1 MTQLTRSPSI
11 GGHSDEGYVHKK
23 NEDAWHVFRISG
35 SSTPIYVAIVAD
47 GVTSTAGGAQ
57 ASQMAVRTLEKQLKG
72 QALPVNDPDALQRT
86 ISQVIQATNH
96 QILEAARQT
105 PEHGNMSTTL
115 VMALVV
121 GDQLMVA
128 HLGDSR
134 AYLIR
139 GDSINRLTLDHTW
152 GQEALDKQRI
162 SQYELE
168 NHPNRNVIRRYLG
181 ITPNIQVDWNIA
193 RPGTFQL
200 DAEQRQWENQ
210 VRLEPNDV
218 VLLCSDGLT
227 DKVTEFEMLDA
238 VQRHAHDPQKASEAL
253 IKAALN
259 KKEQD
264 NITAVLLSYA
274 DKPLA
279 APVAAGGGRSN
290 YVGWLLGALIVLI
303 AGWLGFSFIYSGGDQ
318 PNATPTEVPA
328 VAQNTE
334 AAAPTPTT
342 VAPTETIAATPPVT
356 PTEANAAVEVA
367 AVTQRGELTATVA
380 VSVTNPTVTVTVTAI
395 QPITVTKMP
404 TPLGAPTVVTG
415 TTSVSS
421 TTSITAAAAVTP
433 QTPTATLPAQVTRRP
448 TSTPV
453 PTATITPIPT
463 ATSTG
468 IAATAAPTRLAGAA
482 PVAGAAVELVAP
494 NDGDST
500 NSRIFFKWEANFELD
515 VNQAFELVF
524 WRPGQDP
531 MRDGLG
537 LAGSGPNTSVA
548 VSSSIAAENGLGDV
562 EIEWGVLLV
571 NIRPYER
578 IKYLGGE
585 REFRFEGS
593 GGGSGGGS
601 GCGGALVEFKCG
613 IKRLTHKLWEK
624 LQVMKHTHKLSYFI
638 FG

>member
-35 SSTPIYVAIVAD
+35 APTPIYVAIVAD

-57 ASQMAVRTLEKQLKG
+57 ASQLAVRTLEKQLKG
-72 QALPVNDPDALQRT
+72 ETLPVNDPDALQRI
-86 ISQVIQATNH
+86 ISQAIQATNH

-139 GDSINRLTLDHTW
+139 GSSINRLTLDHTW

-200 DAEQRQWENQ
+200 DADQRQWANQ
-210 VRLEPNDV
+210 VRLEPNDI

-238 VQRHAHDPQKASEAL
+238 VQRHAHDPQKGSEAL

-279 APVAAGGGRSN
+279 AAVGGGGGRST

-303 AGWLGFSFIYSGGDQ
+303 AGWLGFSFIFGGGDQ
-318 PNATPTEVPA
+318 STVTPTADPA

-334 AAAPTPTT
+334 AVAATATSAPATTAPTATS
-342 VAPTETIAATPPVT
+342 AAT
-356 PTEANAAVEVA
+356 PTEAVAVANTPVN
-367 AVTQRGELTATVA
+367 QRAELTATVA
-380 VSVTNPTVTVTVTAI
+380 VSVTNAPVTATVTAI

-404 TPLGAPTVVTG
+404 TPLDAPTVVTG

-421 TTSITAAAAVTP
+421 TTPITAAVTTTP
-433 QTPTATLPAQVTRRP
+433 QTPTATPAAAVTRRP
-448 TSTPV
+448 TSTPL
-453 PTATITPIPT
+453 PTPTETPPAT

-468 IAATAAPTRLAGAA
+468 APVTPSSTRLAGAA
-482 PVAGAAVELVAP
+482 PVAGAAVELISP

-500 NSRIFFKWEANFELD
+500 SSRIFFKWEANFELG

-537 LAGSGPNTSVA
+537 LAGAGPLASVA
-548 VSSSIAAENGLGDV
+548 VSADAAAQKGVGNTEL
-562 EIEWGVLLV
+562 EWGVLLV
-571 NIRPYER
+571 NLQPYGR
-578 IKYLGGE
+578 IQFLGGGD

-593 GGGSGGGS
+593 SSGGGGGSDCVGA
-601 GCGGALVEFKCG
+601 GC
-613 IKRLTHKLWEK
+613 R
-624 LQVMKHTHKLSYFI
+624 
-638 FG
+638 